1 MIPLLLEIIV
11 QSEADARA
19 AADGG
24 ADRLEIVR
32 AIREGGLTPSAALVR
47 AIAKATALPLRVIVR
62 ENAGYATDARELPLL
77 RRAAAEF
84 AAAGVDGIVIG
95 FLRAGEPAIDV
106 VARVLEAAPGVRA
119 TFHRAFDAAADPLR
133 AIDALTGI
141 AQIDRI
147 LTDGGSGPPSSRCER
162 LQAYTARAAGRLTV
176 LAGSGV
182 DDEALGVF
190 ARAGCVR
197 EVHVGRAAREG
208 GDPEGPVSAACVRR
222 LRALA
227 DGNAG

>member
-1 MIPLLLEIIV
+1 MPLLLEIIV

-24 ADRLEIVR
+24 ADRLEVVR
-32 AIREGGLTPSAALVR
+32 AIREGGLTPPAALVR
-47 AIAKATALPLRVIVR
+47 AIARATALPLRVIVR
-62 ENAGYATDARELPLL
+62 ENAGYATDERELPLL

-95 FLRAGEPAIDV
+95 FAARGGAGDRRLSRACSKRPPAF
-106 VARVLEAAPGVRA
+106 ARPSTGPSMRLPIR
-119 TFHRAFDAAADPLR
+119 LR
-133 AIDALTGI
+133 AIDALTGHC
-141 AQIDRI
+141 ADRSDS
-147 LTDGGSGPPSSRCER
+147 DGWGQRTAANRCER
-162 LQAYTARAAGRLTV
+162 LRAYAARAAGRLTV
-176 LAGSGV
+176 IAGSGV

-190 ARAGCVR
+190 AQSGCVR
-197 EVHVGRAAREG
+197 EVHVGRAARDG

-227 DGNAG
+227 DGNAV